1 MELWD
6 VKPPSAV
13 SESVLARII
22 LFASIAVA
30 GATLPVCRA
39 ADVWGGSLDLTSDYL
54 VRGVSRSDDHA
65 AIQGDVHYLSAAGFV
80 AGLFASSARIA
91 QHVGTGLELDGFAG
105 FTWNAGGDWHGKL
118 LLDHYA
124 YVWDGHGVAYDYDE
138 INVDVS
144 YQDWLGLGLVYSPDF
159 PRIVRYHGITRNPSE
174 SADLNLQAPPLKGL
188 VAAAGVGYSHLDGP
202 DSAGYVYWSIGLNY
216 HLAPVYLALTVIGT
230 SGAKTSFYDE
240 AAHNRLVGTLS
251 WQF

>member
-138 INVDVS
+138 INVD
-144 YQDWLGLGLVYSPDF
+144 
-159 PRIVRYHGITRNPSE
+159 PSE